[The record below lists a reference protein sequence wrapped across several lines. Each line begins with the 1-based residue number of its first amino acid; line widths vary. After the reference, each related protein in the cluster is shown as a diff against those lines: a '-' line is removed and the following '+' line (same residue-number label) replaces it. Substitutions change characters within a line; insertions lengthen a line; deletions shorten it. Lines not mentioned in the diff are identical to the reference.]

1 MKQFFLL
8 IGFMCLTGCATPA
21 YKMTDTDLV
30 WEEKVVAAPL
40 QVVYDRLISGF
51 RDDDQ
56 ADPAGAINPDT
67 KEAVIDIYLRGY
79 RNTIA
84 PWTIGII
91 KLTPVSDSKT
101 LVRAGINEGNLY
113 FYGKGYLRQEWLAI
127 AAGAEAGVNSRR
139 DE

>member
-1 MKQFFLL
+1 MKQFLLL

-30 WEEKVVAAPL
+30 WAEKEVSAPL
-40 QVVYDRLISGF
+40 QVVYNRLISGF
-51 RDDDQ
+51 RTDDQ
-56 ADPAGAINPDT
+56 ADPVGTINPDT

-91 KLTPVSDSKT
+91 KLRSTSDSQT
-101 LVRAGINEGNLY
+101 LVRAGVNEGNLY
-113 FYGKGYLRQEWLAI
+113 FSRKGYLRKEWLAI
-127 AAGAEAGVNSRR
+127 AAGEQK
-139 DE
+139 